1 MNRLVALKVLHI
13 QWLTDDEFR
22 KRFVLEARIVGKLSH
37 QNLIQVYDVGKEGDY
52 YYFSME
58 HVDGRTVEDM
68 IREAPRRQMEVGR
81 AVELLLQVARAIN
94 YYKDFDIVH
103 RDIKPSNVMVT
114 RAGLVKLGDF
124 GFVKSRLDKEL
135 GYEGMVLGT
144 PDYIAPE
151 QAMGKENV
159 DYRADIYSLGATF
172 YHMLTGRPMYEGT
185 PSKVMLAHTR
195 QPMPDP
201 RTYRP
206 SLTEDV
212 VQVLQRMLAK
222 DPNQRYANIN
232 NLFADLESLR
242 ETHTPKTPNKYELG
256 KSSIMRALNIEKSR
270 HAEMEGRIKAME
282 TRANAALTGSRLAWG
297 VAAGATIAAITF
309 LILWLTR

>member
-13 QWLTDDEFR
+13 QWINDDEFR

-58 HVDGRTVEDM
+58 YVDGRTVEQYIND
-68 IREAPRRQMEVGR
+68 APRRQMEVAL
-81 AVELLLQVARAIN
+81 AVDMILQVIRAIN

-103 RDIKPSNVMVT
+103 RDIKPTNIMVT

-124 GFVKSRLDKEL
+124 GFVKSKLDAEL

-159 DYRADIYSLGATF
+159 DYRADIYGLGATF
-172 YHMLTGRPMYEGT
+172 YHMLTGRPMFDGT

-195 QPMPDP
+195 QPLPDP
-201 RTYRP
+201 RRYRP
-206 SLTEDV
+206 SLSDDV
-212 VQVLQRMLAK
+212 VSVLGRMLAK
-222 DPNQRYANIN
+222 DPDDRYANIN
-232 NLFADLESLR
+232 NLFADLEALR
-242 ETHTPKTPNKYELG
+242 SAHQPKLPDRYEIG
-256 KSSIMRALNIEKSR
+256 KSSIMRALQIEKNR
-270 HAEMEGRIKAME
+270 RQEVLDKVERIEQAREKFLKQRNMAI
-282 TRANAALTGSRLAWG
+282 
-297 VAAGATIAAITF
+297 AGAVVAVALAAVF
-309 LILWLTR
+309 LLLWLR

>member
-1 MNRLVALKVLHI
+1 
-13 QWLTDDEFR
+13 
-22 KRFVLEARIVGKLSH
+22 
-37 QNLIQVYDVGKEGDY
+37 
-52 YYFSME
+52 
-58 HVDGRTVEDM
+58 
-68 IREAPRRQMEVGR
+68 
-81 AVELLLQVARAIN
+81 
-94 YYKDFDIVH
+94 
-103 RDIKPSNVMVT
+103 
-114 RAGLVKLGDF
+114 
-124 GFVKSRLDKEL
+124 
-135 GYEGMVLGT
+135 
-144 PDYIAPE
+144 
-151 QAMGKENV
+151 
-159 DYRADIYSLGATF
+159 
-172 YHMLTGRPMYEGT
+172 
-185 PSKVMLAHTR
+185 MLAHTR